1 MGDKKS
7 KLTKLGVLLV
17 IGFALPACKVITT
30 EQPSQTNKTTYL
42 HGTSFNVDVFVRTT
56 KDTAILD
63 WFYEE
68 KIPRYSFTDT
78 LYTGRSEDV
87 LWESDSSKIY
97 KRRNRVVLETKSPYV
112 PPQPLIC
119 RLKTSGQEA
128 WEKQWHIC
136 KNVYLLRE
144 EYLVFTSDTNY
155 TTDNRILLW
164 NRMFAESG
172 LQNQMSELCHNEFIT
187 VFMKFKTELM
197 KEARKVDSP

>member
-1 MGDKKS
+1 MKS
-7 KLTKLGVLLV
+7 SLTNLGILLV
-17 IGFALPACKVITT
+17 IGISLPACKVILSDH
-30 EQPSQTNKTTYL
+30 PSDMKEPSYYR
-42 HGTSFNVDVFVRTT
+42 GKSFNVDVFVRTT

-68 KIPRYSFTDT
+68 KIPRFSFTDT
-78 LYTGRSEDV
+78 LYPGRSANNI
-87 LWESDSSKIY
+87 WESDSSKIHI
-97 KRRNRVVLETKSPYV
+97 KRNRIILETKSPYI

-119 RLKTSGQEA
+119 RLKTSDQEA

-136 KNVYLLRE
+136 KNLYLLRE
-144 EYLVFTSDTNY
+144 EYLVFTNDTTY

-172 LQNQMSELCHNEFIT
+172 LHNQMSELCHNEFIT
-187 VFMKFKTELM
+187 VFMKFKAELM